1 MQTGGH
7 CPLLYAERI
16 RVITLIREDQ
26 TPGLSL
32 QSSNCSVVY
41 CSKIKLQAGGVQ
53 HTAVR
58 AISIY
63 TGLCAD
69 SQFRHLAAA
78 LQEGTGLG
86 LGWAGLGW
94 AGLAESVFW
103 KSEIVHHSSCPL
115 STAELSCS
123 CFCSGSGDKICAEIG
138 GDKQQHISFAGK
150 CCACAQFSELKPI
163 KFLNFGINIVVR

>member
-1 MQTGGH
+1 MKFF
-7 CPLLYAERI
+7 LFSM
-16 RVITLIREDQ
+16 
-26 TPGLSL
+26 LSL
-32 QSSNCSVVY
+32 SLRNKLCWREHCTDFCVSRASSLVLAQSRYFELC
-41 CSKIKLQAGGVQ
+41 CETRKACGG
-53 HTAVR
+53 AV
-58 AISIY
+58 
-63 TGLCAD
+63 
-69 SQFRHLAAA
+69 
-78 LQEGTGLG
+78 LG
-86 LGWAGLGW
+86 CAGLGW

-163 KFLNFGINIVVR
+163 KFLNFGINILVR